1 MLAAPT
7 GALEDPP
14 RRDRGASPP
23 LSVERT
29 DNRPRVRDGYI
40 RSGTVGHARA
50 RATRREAAICR
61 TNVVASA
68 RACTRLPPQNLHG
81 KEGVDGSS
89 PSEGSAKA
97 PQTGAFSFAGTC
109 TISNVRWI
117 WS

>member
-29 DNRPRVRDGYI
+29 DNRRRVRDGYI

-61 TNVVASA
+61 TNVLAMV
-68 RACTRLPPQNLHG
+68 RACTRVPPQNFHG

-89 PSEGSAKA
+89 PSEG
-97 PQTGAFSFAGTC
+97 FSDLQDFFGPALRTA
-109 TISNVRWI
+109 V
-117 WS
+117 